1 MTRHAGRGSDFLVG
15 IVVIVGAL
23 SIVGATLW
31 ANQSDIG
38 RRRVGVEARFR
49 DVGSVRVGT
58 PVVIRGVQSGRVQA
72 LELAPDDWVQMRMKL
87 DPDVRLPRDPVA
99 LLNESSLF
107 GEWQA
112 TITERD
118 ALPHDE
124 SVQRQIEVAGEAGV
138 LPGATLPDI
147 AKLTAVAGRIAG
159 DVASVASRVEVAF
172 DDQAARELRGSI
184 KNFATLS
191 ATLAQTVRVQSS
203 NLDAL
208 SADLRQGM
216 TRLASSAETVQRVA
230 QRIDSSTATGEV
242 RRIVD
247 DVGTAAARLKEASD
261 DVRTMSKQLGRSQG
275 RLESLLSTT
284 DSVMLKI
291 NAGQGSVGLMVNDP
305 SLYRHSDSLVTELR
319 SLIADFKAH
328 PKKYVNVRIF

>member
-1 MTRHAGRGSDFLVG
+1 MKRTNDFVVG
-15 IVVIVGAL
+15 LTVLLGAAI
-23 SIVGATLW
+23 IVGATLW
-31 ANQSDIG
+31 VKQTGLRNKHE
-38 RRRVGVEARFR
+38 RVSARFR
-49 DVGSVRVGT
+49 DVGGVRVGAA
-58 PVVIRGVQSGRVQA
+58 VVLRGVNAGRVQRI
-72 LELAPDDWVQMRMKL
+72 ELGRDGWVEVLMAL
-87 DPDVRLPRDPVA
+87 DPDVELPNDPVV

-112 TITERD
+112 TITEEAAIPRD
-118 ALPHDE
+118 EAV
-124 SVQRQIEVAGEAGV
+124 SRQIADSRGAGGEL

-147 AKLTAVAGRIAG
+147 AQLTAVAGRIAG

-191 ATLAQTVRVQSS
+191 AALAQTVRVQSS

-208 SADLRQGM
+208 SADLRRGM
-216 TRLASSAETVQRVA
+216 TRLAGSAETVQRVA

-247 DVGTAAARLKEASD
+247 DVATAAAQLKEASD
-261 DVRTMSKQLGRSQG
+261 EVRTMSRQLGRSQG

-291 NAGQGSVGLMVNDP
+291 NAGQGSAGLLVNDP
-305 SLYRHSDSLVTELR
+305 ALYRNSDSLVTELR
-319 SLIADFKAH
+319 ALIADFKAN
-328 PKKYVNVRIF
+328 PKKYVNVRVF